1 MGACISGA
9 ASMPSRRHQMESNRK
24 LPKWSTK
31 IRPNS
36 PVQPASSGSVNGTT
50 RRGGPAAAR
59 GRQLERDT
67 WPAHCISP
75 ISEYTEIP
83 SVARRAGNDSLA
95 GEDQTRDLAHASAQL
110 EEPPQISDRQG
121 PELPVGAVHGLHEV
135 EQVTE
140 ALFRLGVDWPPLLDQ
155 LNALAQD
162 GERGIDLA
170 TLPFLEDDLEHFPD
184 VAHRLEIVPAVAQDV
199 RHAHDPPPL

>member
-1 MGACISGA
+1 GADASPPQAHPLEGGVDRDCQRPHQGPGSELPPKDEDASGQHEQ
-9 ASMPSRRHQMESNRK
+9 R
-24 LPKWSTK
+24 
-31 IRPNS
+31 
-36 PVQPASSGSVNGTT
+36 QPANGTT

-75 ISEYTEIP
+75 ISEYTEIT

-121 PELPVGAVHGLHEV
+121 PELPVGAVHGRHEV

-140 ALFRLGVDWPPLLDQ
+140 ALFRLGVDWPPL
-155 LNALAQD
+155 
-162 GERGIDLA
+162 
-170 TLPFLEDDLEHFPD
+170 P
-184 VAHRLEIVPAVAQDV
+184 
-199 RHAHDPPPL
+199 